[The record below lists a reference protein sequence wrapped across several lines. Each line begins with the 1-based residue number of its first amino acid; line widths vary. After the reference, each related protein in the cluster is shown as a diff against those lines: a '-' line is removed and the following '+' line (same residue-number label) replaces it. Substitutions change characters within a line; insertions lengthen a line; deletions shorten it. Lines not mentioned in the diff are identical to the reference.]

1 MDGFQ
6 RIEVLLMLNL
16 HVFQICIFVIRWQRL
31 EVLETG
37 QVQAILLD
45 VFGSTHN
52 VLNFVFVYFKIGVV
66 KLLYMTLTYVSY
78 LNCVKLIL
86 VALFVLRVLL
96 SRGL

>member
-6 RIEVLLMLNL
+6 RIKVLLMLNL
-16 HVFQICIFVIRWQRL
+16 HVFQICIFVVRWQKL
-31 EVLETG
+31 EVLEVS

-66 KLLYMTLTYVSY
+66 ELLYMTLTYVSY
-78 LNCVKLIL
+78 LDCAQLVL